1 MYTGRL
7 VAHPPPPPLRDIKVN
22 FLNISSTCRRPGC
35 DAGIREETFDPVKT
49 GAGLKLRAECYMGH
63 RTSIQTCEFLNQGR
77 TSAIDV
83 RISVLQLV
91 IGISMSQ
98 ECLFEFYRNNILG
111 LFIINCA
118 RLCFSRSCIVFDN

>member
-1 MYTGRL
+1 MWY
-7 VAHPPPPPLRDIKVN
+7 
-22 FLNISSTCRRPGC
+22 FYSTCRRPGC

-63 RTSIQTCEFLNQGR
+63 RTSIQTCEFFNHGR

-98 ECLFEFYRNNILG
+98 ECLFEFYRNLYCDFF
-111 LFIINCA
+111 LTF
-118 RLCFSRSCIVFDN
+118 

>member
-1 MYTGRL
+1 MWY
-7 VAHPPPPPLRDIKVN
+7 
-22 FLNISSTCRRPGC
+22 FYSTCRRPGC

-98 ECLFEFYRNNILG
+98 ECLFEFYRNNILR
-111 LFIINCA
+111 LF
-118 RLCFSRSCIVFDN
+118 FKVFFQT

>member
-1 MYTGRL
+1 MGSQRILTTL
-7 VAHPPPPPLRDIKVN
+7 HNNTNNTN
-22 FLNISSTCRRPGC
+22 FYSTCRRPGC
-35 DAGIREETFDPVKT
+35 DAAIREETFDPVKT

-63 RTSIQTCEFLNQGR
+63 RTSIQTCEFFNHGR

-98 ECLFEFYRNNILG
+98 ECLFEFYRNIYCDFFLT
-111 LFIINCA
+111 F
-118 RLCFSRSCIVFDN
+118 